1 MTTPTEARKLAE
13 YRGHEHPATH
23 IRDALRDLADQV
35 EALTVE
41 LNNVGLPKLAM
52 CPACTEE
59 VPMLQ
64 CDQLT
69 QDAKRYRWLRAG
81 DYSIALSR
89 SILNDTPHGI
99 DKTIDAA
106 IAKGTAC
113 KGFEIEPGVFS
124 GCNQSAGDCPACGK

>member
-1 MTTPTEARKLAE
+1 METIQAELRKSMHYLSMKKRDHA
-13 YRGHEHPATH
+13 ADK
-23 IRDALRDLADQV
+23 IDALQAQV
-35 EALTVE
+35 EALTAE

-81 DYSIALSR
+81 DYSIALSC

-106 IAKGTAC
+106 LLLKG
-113 KGFEIEPGVFS
+113 
-124 GCNQSAGDCPACGK
+124 QHDR

>member
-1 MTTPTEARKLAE
+1 METIQAELRKSMHYLSMKKRDHA
-13 YRGHEHPATH
+13 ADK
-23 IRDALRDLADQV
+23 IDALQAQV
-35 EALTVE
+35 EALTAE

-52 CPACTEE
+52 CPACMEE
-59 VPMLQ
+59 VSMLQ

-106 IAKGTAC
+106 IDREIAK
-113 KGFEIEPGVFS
+113 
-124 GCNQSAGDCPACGK
+124 